1 MIIITSRQLH
11 GPKPV
16 RVDEKDLKS
25 LEDCDCPWFLFWFMT
40 FFGNEDK
47 GFNVRSSAAEWFLNY
62 GKSSTECCLAK
73 VDVL

>member
-1 MIIITSRQLH
+1 MIITTSKQLH

-25 LEDCDCPWFLFWFMT
+25 LEDCDCTWFLFWFMI

-47 GFNVRSSAAEWFLNY
+47 GLMSEAQLLSVFLIMGNHLLNV
-62 GKSSTECCLAK
+62 
-73 VDVL
+73 VLQK